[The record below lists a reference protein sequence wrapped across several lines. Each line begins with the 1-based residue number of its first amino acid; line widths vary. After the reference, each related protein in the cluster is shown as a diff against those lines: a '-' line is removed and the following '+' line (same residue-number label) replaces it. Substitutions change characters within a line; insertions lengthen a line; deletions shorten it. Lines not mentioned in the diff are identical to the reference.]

1 MTKGFDNQRGGII
14 MRKKIEVID
23 FKTFMAGNHR
33 KPTPKPKLAAPIY
46 GFMPSITLSSFMH
59 MSPEI
64 TGLYAVVIGVGTF
77 AILSHLAETTAA
89 TYGHESLA
97 SFIETATRLIFPVAA
112 FSFIGWFLFSL

>member
-1 MTKGFDNQRGGII
+1 
-14 MRKKIEVID
+14 MRNRIEVID

-33 KPTPKPKLAAPIY
+33 KPAPKPKLATPIY

-64 TGLYAVVIGVGTF
+64 AGLYAVVIGVGAF
-77 AILSHLAETTAA
+77 AILSHLAEITAA